1 MLNRL
6 FKLFSLSNGIIVC
19 QLILLCILVSC
30 HAKKDEQAE
39 EQIRTTSSSSNGMD
53 SVVNS
58 IKGNV
63 SLNQIPTLPNS
74 VLLTGLTDHRLVTV
88 YKSRVDENLKKWN
101 KQYDGN
107 ESSGREHF
115 MPGMDIL
122 YGYNLLNIG
131 HYDLKS
137 EKLNFLFDHPAL
149 IKTLYYPS
157 FVQDSLDK
165 KPINRNYYLI
175 SVYDKDTN
183 KDTLINRYDLRRF
196 YLFDASASV
205 KTQLIPDDYSAL
217 RSQYDSKND
226 VMYIFAIQDTNK
238 NGTGEI
244 NEPIHIFWMSL
255 KNPGVAKRLY

>member
-88 YKSRVDENLKKWN
+88 YKSRVDENLKN
-101 KQYDGN
+101 GINNTMEMSHQA
-107 ESSGREHF
+107 ESILCREWTF
-115 MPGMDIL
+115 
-122 YGYNLLNIG
+122 
-131 HYDLKS
+131 
-137 EKLNFLFDHPAL
+137 FTATTF
-149 IKTLYYPS
+149 
-157 FVQDSLDK
+157 
-165 KPINRNYYLI
+165 
-175 SVYDKDTN
+175 
-183 KDTLINRYDLRRF
+183 
-196 YLFDASASV
+196 
-205 KTQLIPDDYSAL
+205 
-217 RSQYDSKND
+217 
-226 VMYIFAIQDTNK
+226 
-238 NGTGEI
+238 
-244 NEPIHIFWMSL
+244 
-255 KNPGVAKRLY
+255 